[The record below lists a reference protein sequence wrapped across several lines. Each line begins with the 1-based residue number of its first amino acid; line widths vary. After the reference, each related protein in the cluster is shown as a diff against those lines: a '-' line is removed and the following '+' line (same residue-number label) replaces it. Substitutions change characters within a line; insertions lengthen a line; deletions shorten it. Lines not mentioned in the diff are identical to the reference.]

1 MNVWRT
7 PLLSPSSAP
16 PRLGQP
22 LTAVRVLLLLLLLA
36 LACQFFVVV
45 PAGSRG
51 VLLRFG
57 AVQPQV
63 LGEGLHP
70 MLPLRDRVKPI
81 SLRLRSQKLRSEA
94 ASRDLQDVGFDVA
107 VSWHLEAD
115 QVGRVYQRLG
125 AGSNVVPRLIE
136 PALEDGLKAVVA
148 RFRAEELITRRDAL
162 KHDLSQALEAR
173 LAREGI
179 ALDAVDLL
187 QLDFSEAFRQAVEA
201 KQVAEQDARR
211 AEFEAMKAQRLAQ
224 ARVFRA
230 EGQARAQQL
239 LQSGLTAEVLQH
251 EAIEKWNGRL
261 PLVMGHEGLAL
272 DVKSLLKV
280 EARQDRDRR
289 GGRDRRGP

>member
-1 MNVWRT
+1 MR
-7 PLLSPSSAP
+7 LL
-16 PRLGQP
+16 
-22 LTAVRVLLLLLLLA
+22 VLLLVLA
-36 LACQFFVVV
+36 LVCQFFVVV

-63 LGEGLHP
+63 LTEGIHP
-70 MLPLRDRVKPI
+70 VLPVRDRVKPI

-115 QVGRVYQRLG
+115 QLTRVYRRLG
-125 AGSNVVPRLIE
+125 AGSNLVPRLIE

-148 RFRAEELITRRDAL
+148 HFRAEELITRRDAL
-162 KHDLSQALEAR
+162 KQELSQALASR
-173 LAREGI
+173 LDREGI

-230 EGQARAQQL
+230 EGQARAQEL
-239 LQSGLTAEVLQH
+239 LRSGLTAEVLQH

-272 DVKSLLKV
+272 DVKSLLKL
-280 EARQDRDRR
+280 EAKQEGNRRASRGRR
-289 GGRDRRGP
+289 GGFSALSSLD